1 MSEHVKLSQIAER
14 LSVDISTVRR
24 VLQRVADELGIIPT
38 KGKQNVIYLEREDAD
53 ALISYYEA
61 HQSRPAGDAITEQSF
76 QKFGYF
82 YIIQLVPEALPDR
95 VKIGYTD
102 NLDARL
108 AEHRTAAPT
117 SKLIKSWPCKR
128 SWDYAAMDSITR
140 EGCTLVLNEVYEGD
154 LTDFVER
161 ADAFFSLMPT
171 TENEIRLSAYSPLQ
185 ESDENDSA

>member
-24 VLQRVADELGIIPT
+24 VLPRVADELGIIPT
-38 KGKQNVIYLEREDAD
+38 KGKQNVIYLKREDAD
-53 ALISYYEA
+53 ALISYYET
-61 HQSRPAGDAITEQSF
+61 HQSRTPRDAITEQSF

-117 SKLIKSWPCKR
+117 SKLINSWLCKR

-140 EGCTLVLNEVYEGD
+140 EGCALVLNEVYEGD
-154 LTDFVER
+154 LTGFVER
-161 ADAFFSLMPT
+161 ADAFFRLMPT
-171 TENEIRLSAYSPLQ
+171 TENETRLSAYSPLQ
-185 ESDENDSA
+185 ESDESDSA